1 MEDEQQKENIQWH
14 PAFCSATELEL
25 REDKDNLEFES
36 EHQLSSSPLKID
48 LMVIK
53 KKPGVKTKNEIGH
66 IFMTHNIIEYKCP
79 DDYFNIDNYYK
90 SLAYVC
96 LYKSL
101 GETVNAIPIE
111 ELTLSLF
118 HDSKPVKLMKI
129 LEETGHR
136 IIEKYKGIYY
146 VEGNITVPRQ
156 QIIVTEEFDNG
167 HCFLKA
173 LSKKFT
179 VEDGMELVEYAETA
193 KSEGDKH
200 NLYSVLQ
207 VSFLAN
213 NSIYDF
219 LDWGK
224 NMRSAFDSFCEIFKD
239 KIDAK
244 IAAKVAAAEAILRK
258 EADDRIKEADDRIK
272 EADDRAKK
280 TEARV
285 KALEKEIEEL
295 RKKILN

>member
-1 MEDEQQKENIQWH
+1 
-14 PAFCSATELEL
+14 
-25 REDKDNLEFES
+25 
-36 EHQLSSSPLKID
+36 
-48 LMVIK
+48 
-53 KKPGVKTKNEIGH
+53 
-66 IFMTHNIIEYKCP
+66 
-79 DDYFNIDNYYK
+79 
-90 SLAYVC
+90 
-96 LYKSL
+96 
-101 GETVNAIPIE
+101 
-111 ELTLSLF
+111 
-118 HDSKPVKLMKI
+118 MKI

-146 VEGNITVPRQ
+146 VEGNLTVPRQ
-156 QIIVTEEFDNG
+156 QIVVTEEFGGG

-179 VEDGMELVEYAETA
+179 VEDGKELVEYSETA
-193 KSEGDKH
+193 KSEGDKQ

-213 NSIYDF
+213 NSVYNF

-224 NMRSAFDSFCEIFKD
+224 TMRSAFDSFCEIFKD

-258 EADDRIKEADDRIK
+258 EAE
-272 EADDRAKK
+272 DRAKETEARVRTETEARVRTE

-295 RKKILN
+295 RKKL